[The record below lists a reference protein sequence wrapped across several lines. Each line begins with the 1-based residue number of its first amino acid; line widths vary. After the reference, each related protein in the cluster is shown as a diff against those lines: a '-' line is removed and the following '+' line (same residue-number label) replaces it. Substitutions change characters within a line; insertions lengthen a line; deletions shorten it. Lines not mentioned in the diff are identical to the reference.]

1 MIFNSVSNLSVE
13 NFSLN
18 GKRYSGL
25 VNGNEESIYKNDYME
40 NGIEVDS
47 KIDEKQLNELPIEK

>member
-1 MIFNSVSNLSVE
+1 MSNFNVE

-25 VNGNEESIYKNDYME
+25 VNVNEEKINKNDYIE

-47 KIDEKQLNELPIEK
+47 KINEKQSNEILIE

>member
-1 MIFNSVSNLSVE
+1 VSNSSVQ
-13 NFSLN
+13 NFSVN

-25 VNGNEESIYKNDYME
+25 VNVNEEKINKNDYME

-47 KIDEKQLNELPIEK
+47 KIDEKQSNEILIE

>member
-25 VNGNEESIYKNDYME
+25 GNVNEEKINKNDYIE

-47 KIDEKQLNELPIEK
+47 KIDEKQSNAILIE